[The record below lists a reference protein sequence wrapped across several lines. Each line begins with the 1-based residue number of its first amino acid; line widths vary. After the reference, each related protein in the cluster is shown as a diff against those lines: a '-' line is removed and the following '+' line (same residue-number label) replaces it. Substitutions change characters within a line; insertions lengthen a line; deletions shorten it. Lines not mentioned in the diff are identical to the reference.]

1 MTLSNDLTEAIRV
14 GEFLIDQ
21 ETGEIYSHRD
31 VGIDDLVQQLKDAQ
45 EQEKAW
51 EQTKQI
57 LKRAIGK
64 KLDDANVGAAETPYG
79 VVRWQTQLRRSAK
92 ADRFCEMAAEYGVSE
107 SVKQRT
113 VFAAATSLDP
123 KMLDS
128 EVAALERFGQSETSE
143 DIQLR
148 RAIDATIE
156 ENPVSFVLL
165 QPLRKAA
172 PRLERVTV
180 DTGDY

>member
-1 MTLSNDLTEAIRV
+1 MTLSNNLTEAIRV

-21 ETGEIYSHRD
+21 ETGEIYSHHD

-51 EQTKQI
+51 EQAKQI
-57 LKRAIGK
+57 LKKAIGR
-64 KLDDANVGAAETPYG
+64 KLDNANVSAAETPYG

-92 ADRFCEMAAEYGVSE
+92 ADRFREMAAEHGLFENRV
-107 SVKQRT
+107 RAIIA
-113 VFAAATSLDP
+113 AAATSLDP
-123 KMLDS
+123 KALDS
-128 EVAALERFGQSETSE
+128 EINALELLGQTETAE
-143 DIQLR
+143 GIQIR

-172 PRLERVTV
+172 PRLEREVV